1 MKFLAVINDEAV
13 TDLVANVSKSLNI
26 TSPTVVTGG
35 IADAVKII
43 MQSARS
49 PEYIMIDIGIGSG
62 TLLEEIDNLA
72 ENCEPHT
79 KVVIIGDINDLNLY
93 RQLLQRG
100 VIEYFV
106 KPVNSN
112 DVKSAFSGTVF
123 GATKA
128 STGNANGKIISF
140 MAAASGDGATTVAI
154 NTAYS
159 LATDFNQPT
168 VLVDMDYQY
177 GMVARNLDLVSNHG
191 FKELVEQPEGAIDAA
206 MIDKTL
212 VKYSDNLYVISAP
225 KPLRFIP
232 KISNQTMTDMLT
244 VLRHKFKNVIVD
256 LPHVWMD
263 FVSHVI
269 GETDK
274 NMMVAQLWIK
284 SAAHASRFLDV
295 SQSLGITL
303 QRTSV
308 IINRSG
314 SKFKEAISPAEFSTA
329 CKKKVDFYVSNE
341 TKTIITAE
349 NQGKSAIE
357 MGNSALNKQFKE
369 IAENITQTP
378 VTK

>member
-1 MKFLAVINDEAV
+1 VL
-13 TDLVANVSKSLNI
+13 
-26 TSPTVVTGG
+26 
-35 IADAVKII
+35 
-43 MQSARS
+43 
-49 PEYIMIDIGIGSG
+49 G
-62 TLLEEIDNLA
+62 TN
-72 ENCEPHT
+72 
-79 KVVIIGDINDLNLY
+79 
-93 RQLLQRG
+93 
-100 VIEYFV
+100 
-106 KPVNSN
+106 
-112 DVKSAFSGTVF
+112 
-123 GATKA
+123 KA
-128 STGNANGKIISF
+128 SSGNANGKVISF

-308 IINRSG
+308 IVNRSG

-349 NQGKSAIE
+349 NQGNFLCAILPSKKTYKKF
-357 MGNSALNKQFKE
+357 GCWFRF
-369 IAENITQTP
+369 
-378 VTK
+378 